1 MSEHELLKAKVTA
14 IEDGLKA
21 LAARLTE
28 INTAYEEMLPEA
40 KAQLSID
47 PKNLGQLPW
56 TPFKNKNG
64 AWTFSDK
71 APDLKSALL
80 GCSSVEIGAFRYKLS
95 GDENK
100 FLVRFPK

>member
-1 MSEHELLKAKVTA
+1 MSEQELLKAKVTA

-21 LAARLTE
+21 LTERLKQ
-28 INTAYEEMLPEA
+28 INAAYEEMPTEA
-40 KAQLSID
+40 KAQLSVD
-47 PKNLGQLPW
+47 PEALDQLPW
-56 TPFKNKNG
+56 IPFKNNNG

-80 GCSSVEIGAFRYKLS
+80 ERGSVEIGAFRYKLS